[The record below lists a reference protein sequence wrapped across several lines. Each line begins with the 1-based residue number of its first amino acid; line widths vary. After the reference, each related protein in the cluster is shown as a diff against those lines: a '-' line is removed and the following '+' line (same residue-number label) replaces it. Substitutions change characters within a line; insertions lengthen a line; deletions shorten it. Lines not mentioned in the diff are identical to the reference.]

1 VDGAVSSRGGGGGGG
16 GGGGNSRQVG
26 MEERNAG
33 KQARRQQA
41 NKQASERGS
50 KRWRKLTTDI
60 VSCLGQT
67 PIIKCQ
73 NEGVSRRAPN
83 TV

>member
-1 VDGAVSSRGGGGGGG
+1 
-16 GGGGNSRQVG
+16 
-26 MEERNAG
+26 MEERKAG
-33 KQARRQQA
+33 TQASRQQA

-60 VSCLGQT
+60 VSCWAQT

-73 NEGVSRRAPN
+73 NEGVSRKAPN

>member
-1 VDGAVSSRGGGGGGG
+1 
-16 GGGGNSRQVG
+16 
-26 MEERNAG
+26 MEERKAG
-33 KQARRQQA
+33 KQASNQQA

-60 VSCLGQT
+60 VSYLAQT
-67 PIIKCQ
+67 PIIKCE
-73 NEGVSRRAPN
+73 NEGVSIEAPN